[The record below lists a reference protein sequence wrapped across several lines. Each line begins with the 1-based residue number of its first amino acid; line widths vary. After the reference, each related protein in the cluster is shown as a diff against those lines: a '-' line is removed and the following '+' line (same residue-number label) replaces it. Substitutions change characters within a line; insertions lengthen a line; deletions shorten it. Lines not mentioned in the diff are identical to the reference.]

1 MKQTEVKDALTTAD
15 KQLVVLE
22 NKEDELNLN
31 SDDQE
36 AAGSIEGK
44 NEVVYQL
51 VRKSGKH
58 SMRNGICWMGCCPR
72 NSGFQDGMING
83 EVSGLS
89 LVERINMSLSNA

>member
-22 NKEDELNLN
+22 SKEDELSLN

-36 AAGSIEGK
+36 AAGPIEGK

-58 SMRNGICWMGCCPR
+58 SMRSGICWMGFCPR
-72 NSGFQDGMING
+72 NSGFQAGMING
-83 EVSGLS
+83 GVTGLS
-89 LVERINMSLSNA
+89 LVERKNMSLSNA

>member
-22 NKEDELNLN
+22 SKEDELNLN

-36 AAGSIEGK
+36 AAGPIEGK

-58 SMRNGICWMGCCPR
+58 SMRNGIY
-72 NSGFQDGMING
+72 
-83 EVSGLS
+83 
-89 LVERINMSLSNA
+89 